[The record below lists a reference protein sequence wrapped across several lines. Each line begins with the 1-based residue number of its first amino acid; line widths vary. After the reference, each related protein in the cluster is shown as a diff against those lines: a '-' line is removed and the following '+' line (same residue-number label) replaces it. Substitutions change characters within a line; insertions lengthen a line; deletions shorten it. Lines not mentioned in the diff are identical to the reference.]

1 MWMEER
7 GQGKPRKPGE
17 AKEAKMEG
25 ERESPFLSLSL
36 SLEAQ
41 EGQESQASRGSQES
55 QAILDG
61 GLRGLEGLGGRE
73 SLQGP

>member
-1 MWMEER
+1 
-7 GQGKPRKPGE
+7 
-17 AKEAKMEG
+17 MEG
-25 ERESPFLSLSL
+25 ERQSPFLSLSLSLSL

-41 EGQESQASRGSQES
+41 EGQESQAIRGSQES